1 MKMQFLRILRNVG
14 LLSALVLVMSC
25 SNRPKQQ
32 DTKNE
37 AEEHNDAKFDNT
49 QNNDAKFL
57 VDAAEINLEEIRL
70 GQLAQNHS
78 MAADV
83 KKLGKMMEEGHTK
96 AQKELSDLA
105 DKKQITIPKSLTDNG
120 ESDYKKLQ
128 DEKGKDFDKKYC
140 DMMVQGHKD
149 AIDKFEKAS
158 KDVVD
163 TDIKAWA
170 SAMLPALREHL
181 DQSITCQHRFE
192 NKK

>member
-1 MKMQFLRILRNVG
+1 MKMHFLKILRNVS
-14 LLSALVLVMSC
+14 LLSVLLLLMSC

-32 DTKNE
+32 DTKSE

-49 QNNDAKFL
+49 KNNDAQFL
-57 VDAAEINLEEIRL
+57 VDASEINLKEIRL
-70 GQLAQNHS
+70 GQLAQKHS
-78 MAADV
+78 MAVDV

-105 DKKQITIPKSLTDNG
+105 EKKQITIPKSLADNG
-120 ESDYKKLQ
+120 GDDYKKLQ
-128 DEKGKDFDKKYC
+128 NEKGKNFDKKYC

-170 SAMLPALREHL
+170 SAMIP
-181 DQSITCQHRFE
+181 S
-192 NKK
+192 